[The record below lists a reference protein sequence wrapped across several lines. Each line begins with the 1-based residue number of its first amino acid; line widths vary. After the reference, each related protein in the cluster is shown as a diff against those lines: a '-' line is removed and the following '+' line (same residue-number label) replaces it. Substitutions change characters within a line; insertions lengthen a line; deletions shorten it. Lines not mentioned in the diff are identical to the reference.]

1 MFLEVNKMNI
11 KKEKTT
17 LKILRDEL
25 GLSQTELAD
34 ILKMSPSSISKI
46 EKSERPLTD
55 RFASQIIK
63 EFGVNEK
70 WLRTGKGK
78 IFIDSSNDELIAE
91 IAANIINSDDKFM
104 KNVLI
109 AFNKLTKEQ
118 RSFLIDFVKEL
129 DK

>member
-1 MFLEVNKMNI
+1 MNI
-11 KKEKTT
+11 KKEKTA

-25 GLSQTELAD
+25 GLSQTELAN

-55 RFASQIIK
+55 RFVSQISK

-70 WLRTGKGK
+70 WLRTGEGK
-78 IFIDSSNDELIAE
+78 IFIDSSDDELIAE

>member
-1 MFLEVNKMNI
+1 MNI